1 MSVILKPYKP
11 RERYVPKNTKHEQS
25 LQLQVC
31 RYLDLQYPHVIYRSD
46 YASGL
51 KLSMAQAQLHRR
63 MQSCRAF
70 PDLQLLEPRFV
81 NGVQYAGLLIELKRE
96 GVRTTLKNGNLPADL
111 HIREQAAVLKRLNDK
126 GYLARFASGF
136 DQAQKLID
144 WYMGKPINL
153 ELF

>member
-1 MSVILKPYKP
+1 
-11 RERYVPKNTKHEQS
+11 
-25 LQLQVC
+25 
-31 RYLDLQYPHVIYRSD
+31 
-46 YASGL
+46 
-51 KLSMAQAQLHRR
+51 MAQAQLHRR

-70 PDLQLLEPRFV
+70 PDLQLLEPRFI
-81 NGVQYAGLLIELKRE
+81 NGVQYAGLLIELKRD
-96 GVRTTLKNGNLPADL
+96 GVRTTLKNGKLPADL

-144 WYMGKPINL
+144 GYLDKPINL